1 MKLLNSMHCLFGSAK
16 YKIGNLSKI
25 AVNADSYNIL
35 EDPKVFRERLL
46 ANIKNAKSRICIC
59 ALYWQNDEMGQEVMQ
74 AVNEAVAANP
84 KLYVRIYVDFH
95 RAQRGLV
102 GKTKQIV
109 NSDWYRELAK
119 KQLIH
124 PIIYGVPV
132 KRREIFG
139 VFHLKGF
146 IIDDTVLYSGA
157 SINNVYL
164 HRLDKYRIDRYH
176 EINSRELADSLFYY
190 CADVFHR
197 HNAVQDFAQ
206 DAIPTSKELNLEIK
220 KQRRELCRTN
230 YKISN
235 AEINSRQVGIT
246 PLVGLGKK
254 NNILNTSIIN
264 LIEAAKEEITI
275 CTPYFNFPSHVLKAV
290 NKALSKGVTITIIV
304 GDKEAN
310 DFFIHDGE
318 PYNKVGA
325 VPYIYEMNLR
335 DFVNSHTKQ
344 INEGIL
350 KIRLWKDGLNTYH
363 VKGISVDHRYHLI
376 TGNNLNPRAWG
387 LDLENGL
394 LVDDEHHLLL
404 EKITHERNFLLS
416 RTTPIT
422 SPSELQTIDDYPED
436 YRKVILKV
444 RKFGAQ
450 WLLRKLL

>member
-1 MKLLNSMHCLFGSAK
+1 MKIINTLHGLFGSAK
-16 YKIGNLSKI
+16 HKIENLSKI
-25 AVNADSYNIL
+25 AVNADAYNIL

-46 ANIKNAKSRICIC
+46 TNIRNAKSRICIC
-59 ALYWQNDEMGQEVMQ
+59 ALYWQNDEMGQEIMQ
-74 AVNEAVAANP
+74 AVNEAVNKNP

-102 GKTKQIV
+102 GKTNQVV
-109 NSDWYRELAK
+109 NSDWYHELAK

-146 IIDDTVLYSGA
+146 VIDDTVLYSGA
-157 SINNVYL
+157 SVNNVYL

-190 CADVFHR
+190 CVDVFHR

-206 DAIPTSKELNLEIK
+206 DSIPTSKELNLEIK
-220 KQRRELCRTN
+220 KQRRELSTER
-230 YKISN
+230 YKIN
-235 AEINSRQVGIT
+235 DMEIGSRQVGVT

-264 LIEAAKEEITI
+264 LIEAATDDITI
-275 CTPYFNFPSHVLKAV
+275 CTPYFNFPSQVLKAV
-290 NKALSKGVTITIIV
+290 NRALTKGVTITIIV

-310 DFFIHDGE
+310 DFFIHEGE

-335 DFVNSHTKQ
+335 DFVNTHTGY
-344 INEGIL
+344 INDDKL
-350 KIRLWKDGLNTYH
+350 RIRLWKDGLNTYH
-363 VKGISVDHRYHLI
+363 VKGISVDNRYHLI
-376 TGNNLNPRAWG
+376 TGNNLNPRAWR

-404 EKITHERNFLLS
+404 EKITHERNYLLS
-416 RTTPIT
+416 KTTPIT
-422 SPSELQTIDDYPED
+422 TPTELQTIDDYPED

-444 RKFGAQ
+444 RNFGAQ